1 MKEKY
6 INHCKSRLFKKNIFP
21 ANVGHLSIQIKIRVK
36 KCHFCW
42 RYLRF
47 SKNNYFNFICLDYNS
62 CFLSEASEVVSLVVV
77 FVSFVGIVVLVSGV
91 VVFVVLLTTGT
102 GVGDGFGM
110 RLVEL

>member
-42 RYLRF
+42 RYLRLANNL
-47 SKNNYFNFICLDYNS
+47 SKKITILNNI
-62 CFLSEASEVVSLVVV
+62 LV
-77 FVSFVGIVVLVSGV
+77 
-91 VVFVVLLTTGT
+91 
-102 GVGDGFGM
+102 M
-110 RLVEL
+110 K

>member
-42 RYLRF
+42 RSLRLAKINIYKKIF
-47 SKNNYFNFICLDYNS
+47 SECI
-62 CFLSEASEVVSLVVV
+62 
-77 FVSFVGIVVLVSGV
+77 
-91 VVFVVLLTTGT
+91 
-102 GVGDGFGM
+102 
-110 RLVEL
+110 

>member
-6 INHCKSRLFKKNIFP
+6 INHCKSGLFKKNIFP

-47 SKNNYFNFICLDYNS
+47 SFIILINISKKRPYRCNG
-62 CFLSEASEVVSLVVV
+62 CVK
-77 FVSFVGIVVLVSGV
+77 
-91 VVFVVLLTTGT
+91 
-102 GVGDGFGM
+102 
-110 RLVEL
+110 R

>member
-47 SKNNYFNFICLDYNS
+47 STIEYREKGGND
-62 CFLSEASEVVSLVVV
+62 
-77 FVSFVGIVVLVSGV
+77 GKKGV
-91 VVFVVLLTTGT
+91 T
-102 GVGDGFGM
+102 
-110 RLVEL
+110 

>member
-42 RYLRF
+42 RFLRF
-47 SKNNYFNFICLDYNS
+47 SNYYCQKKYFETNRKNF
-62 CFLSEASEVVSLVVV
+62 
-77 FVSFVGIVVLVSGV
+77 
-91 VVFVVLLTTGT
+91 
-102 GVGDGFGM
+102 
-110 RLVEL
+110 

>member
-42 RYLRF
+42 RYLRLAIESREKPGNDGKKGVIF
-47 SKNNYFNFICLDYNS
+47 IYIKN
-62 CFLSEASEVVSLVVV
+62 
-77 FVSFVGIVVLVSGV
+77 
-91 VVFVVLLTTGT
+91 
-102 GVGDGFGM
+102 
-110 RLVEL
+110 

>member
-47 SKNNYFNFICLDYNS
+47 SIIFMGSDLLHSIMGTLTPNGSFSMSMIQKVGTSFNH
-62 CFLSEASEVVSLVVV
+62 
-77 FVSFVGIVVLVSGV
+77 VG
-91 VVFVVLLTTGT
+91 
-102 GVGDGFGM
+102 GFQ
-110 RLVEL
+110 

>member
-47 SKNNYFNFICLDYNS
+47 SLKFQAKNIKMFLNFSLRIIWMYFHLMLKNLYNS
-62 CFLSEASEVVSLVVV
+62 KSL
-77 FVSFVGIVVLVSGV
+77 FNEFSFIKS
-91 VVFVVLLTTGT
+91 
-102 GVGDGFGM
+102 
-110 RLVEL
+110 RI